1 MKLTGC
7 LALGQVAFLVQFIGQ
22 NRGVLTALWVN
33 PGKTMLRKTVLWDF
47 YWKTTG
53 INRNFLVIS
62 GKNRS
67 PAIFADRYP
76 TRGIGNEVNLCKSAA
91 RCGHPWL

>member
-22 NRGVLTALWVN
+22 NRGVLTAFWVN

-47 YWKTTG
+47 FWKTTG
-53 INRNFLVIS
+53 NNRKFWAIS

-67 PAIFADRYP
+67 PAIIAVRYP
-76 TRGIGNEVNLCKSAA
+76 TGAIGNEVNLCKSAA
-91 RCGHPWL
+91 RSHCPWL